1 MCDKCVELD
10 EKIEHY
16 RKLAS
21 AVSDRIT
28 VERIADLIKSMEAR
42 KLRFH
47 PERKR

>member
-28 VERIADLIKSMEAR
+28 VERIADLIKAMEAR
-42 KLRFH
+42 KVQFH
-47 PERKR
+47 PEQKR